1 MASASLR
8 AEALMQGVLAGKAV
22 AAAPADGVLLVTG
35 PPGSG
40 KTMALAARA
49 MRLADEPPS
58 RAVLVICSH
67 ESGVRAFRTALT
79 ALGSAADI
87 RVDTAPGHAL
97 GMLRSH
103 YALAGVRPDVRA
115 GGEGASRALV
125 RAAATGLLDMTWP
138 ELGDGEV
145 DLNLPFLSRPDKFLD
160 EAAALIRQLR
170 AGRVAPQEFERA
182 CAAGLSAFYGD
193 EVEAALAKCHDP
205 ALQSRL
211 SRRGR
216 EALRANPAV
225 LQQQRRAE
233 RDLGLLLARLY
244 REYVRVARTAPLLSD
259 EDIMDECVHWL
270 ADDAT
275 SARAIA
281 SAYAG
286 AIVDDAEDAHGAVG
300 DLVVA
305 LVAAGLPGVTLAG
318 WPESALD
325 GIQGRRSALAA
336 MAPTEQIA
344 LAPPAGA
351 PHPVCQRFNGEA
363 EEVEQLA
370 RSLADLLRQGAAP
383 DEIAVLTRSA
393 DAAAVYAA
401 LLEERGLPVD
411 APLDR
416 FAAPHDIDDWLAL
429 CAVVDDPYD
438 HVHML
443 RVLASPL
450 LCLSDASI
458 YALCEDPSAV
468 TQLALDVGIGDERKR
483 PGSERQRTA
492 LARNMLEGTV
502 DARLPQPTRELIVRF
517 RERLARWRTHFAGM
531 QPASVVAQLAR
542 VGGFVAHWSAAPE
555 HRRPRLFEDFAR
567 IVEAFAADRASGTQR
582 SIDQLVRAFE
592 DQTLPVR
599 SAARSSDAVVCDTV
613 SGAKGERWPHVFV
626 VGLAHERFPRVYVSR
641 PMAFSRT
648 YGLIVRENV
657 APGAAQTAKFAW
669 YYARF
674 NAKALYLAEE
684 ERALKYGLSRGT
696 VTASAS
702 GFGKPP
708 RWAKDYD
715 LLSAFG
721 QLLDRPPA
729 RQEIHDQHDH
739 RDDQQQVDERSAHV
753 QQEPKQP

>member
-1 MASASLR
+1 MRAHVASARPKASASLR
-8 AEALMQGVLAGKAV
+8 AEVVTPWTLGGRAV

-40 KTMALAARA
+40 KTTALATRA
-49 MRLADEPPS
+49 MRLAGDVALERSSSSIGTRPPKS
-58 RAVLVICSH
+58 VLVICSH
-67 ESGVRAFRTALT
+67 EPGVRAFRAAL
-79 ALGSAADI
+79 AGLGASADI
-87 RVDTAPGHAL
+87 CVDTAPSHAL

-115 GGEGASRALV
+115 GGELASRAIV
-125 RAAATGLLDMTWP
+125 REAAVGLLDLTWP
-138 ELGDGEV
+138 ELREGEV
-145 DLNLPFLSRPDKFLD
+145 DINLPFLSRPDKFLD

-170 AGRVAPQEFERA
+170 AGRVSPEEFERA
-182 CAAGLSAFYGD
+182 SVSGLSLFYGD
-193 EVEAALAKCHDP
+193 EVEAAIAKCRDP
-205 ALQSRL
+205 DLQSRL

-216 EALRANPAV
+216 EALRAIPAV

-244 REYVRVARTAPLLSD
+244 REYLRAARTAPLLSD
-259 EDIMDECVHWL
+259 EDIVDECVRWL
-270 ADDAT
+270 VDDAA

-281 SAYAG
+281 SGYAG
-286 AIVDDAEDAHGAVG
+286 AIVDDAEDAHGAAS

-305 LVAAGLPGVTLAG
+305 LMAAGLPGLTLAG
-318 WPESALD
+318 WSEAALD

-336 MAPTEQIA
+336 MEPTERIA
-344 LAPPAGA
+344 LAPPAAA
-351 PHPVCQRFNGEA
+351 PQPGSHRFDGEA
-363 EEVEQLA
+363 EEVAQLA
-370 RSLADLLRQGAAP
+370 LSLDDLLRQGTAP

-393 DAAAVYAA
+393 DAAAIYAD
-401 LLEERGLPVD
+401 LLERRGLPTD

-416 FAAPHDIDDWLAL
+416 LAAPHDIADWLAL
-429 CAVVDDPYD
+429 CAVVDDSSD
-438 HVHML
+438 HEHLL

-450 LCLSDASI
+450 LGLSDASV
-458 YALCEDPSAV
+458 YALCEDPAAV
-468 TQLALDVGIGDERKR
+468 TQLALDVGVGDERKR

-502 DARLPQPTRELIVRF
+502 DARLPQPARDLIVRF
-517 RERLARWRTHFAGM
+517 REQLAVWRARFTGI
-531 QPASVVAQLAR
+531 QPAAAIAQLAR
-542 VGGFVAHWSAAPE
+542 AGGFITNWNAAPG
-555 HRRPRLFEDFAR
+555 HRRLRLLEDFAR
-567 IVEAFAADRASGTQR
+567 VVEAFAADRAGGSQR
-582 SIDQLVRAFE
+582 TLNQLVRAFE
-592 DQTLPVR
+592 DGALPVR
-599 SAARSSDAVVCDTV
+599 SACRSSDAIVCDTIA
-613 SGAKGERWPHVFV
+613 GAKGERWPHIFV

-684 ERALKYGLSRGT
+684 ARALKYGLSRGT

-715 LLSAFG
+715 LLLVLG
-721 QLLDRPPA
+721 Q
-729 RQEIHDQHDH
+729 
-739 RDDQQQVDERSAHV
+739 
-753 QQEPKQP
+753 K